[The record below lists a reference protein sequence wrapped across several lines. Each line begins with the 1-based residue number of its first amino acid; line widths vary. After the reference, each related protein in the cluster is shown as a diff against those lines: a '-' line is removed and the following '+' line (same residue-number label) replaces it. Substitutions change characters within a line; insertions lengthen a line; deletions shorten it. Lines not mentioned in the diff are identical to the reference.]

1 MCRSSVA
8 SYSLCYDVE
17 KSTTFLRSI
26 RKMRSQGKP
35 LPLPPKLGRQIGRYR
50 PSQQSR
56 NPPPEPTGFS
66 AKTSDREGNLN
77 CNWWIDADSMWTSL
91 RVKNS
96 REAQSRWRG
105 RRRTF
110 LVLGEFLPPG
120 DLPGSHKEEQS
131 KLSECFSWG
140 GKSNHHEIFQT
151 FCSINQGCPQE
162 RLVNLSLTYWG
173 FIRPHWPPGGEI
185 PNCSPL
191 SCAI

>member
-1 MCRSSVA
+1 MERRN
-8 SYSLCYDVE
+8 YKWND
-17 KSTTFLRSI
+17 F
-26 RKMRSQGKP
+26 KMFPRVKMGERGECTESWVTEQFYERKP
-35 LPLPPKLGRQIGRYR
+35 LWELTPGQESLHYNWQIAG
-50 PSQQSR
+50 SS
-56 NPPPEPTGFS
+56 E
-66 AKTSDREGNLN
+66 
-77 CNWWIDADSMWTSL
+77 WTSL